1 MKGDSA
7 HPTEIRLRA
16 AVPAFRQPYG
26 DWEFEVIDPSGYV
39 LVFGGDETVPEDGAE
54 EG

>member
-1 MKGDSA
+1 VKGDSA

-16 AVPAFRQPYG
+16 AVPAFP
-26 DWEFEVIDPSGYV
+26 V
-39 LVFGGDETVPEDGAE
+39 LVFGGHETVPEDGAE